1 MTMTPITPQNQSGE
15 RFIPP
20 GTDLSALLESLR
32 LGGAMV
38 HSTTSQLLFS
48 EFNRVL
54 DLNQKR
60 LLGGE
65 IFCKFMQAVEDFGAF
80 CLFCL
85 SGTTD
90 DVHTYFSKQTKHIV
104 KFYGKCRDG
113 LSAEEVRTIYGIQTA
128 EELILHGQI
137 PESHRATYEASLNE
151 FISSIQALLVKHS
164 RVFSEYDGTGDRYVH
179 SDLLNMYFNAKH
191 GVRVYLPSPT
201 VSQAVTLADDQIG
214 ILIDVDKVDSG
225 DGARN
230 RIQVG
235 TFDFAA
241 VGNMVRSTKKI
252 CEELEALVTLRIHI
266 KNDPFFFLKKLR
278 DGTVDMGTVAGVKHP
293 GRNAPC
299 PCGSKLKF
307 KKCHGK

>member
-1 MTMTPITPQNQSGE
+1 MTGIPPQNNSDE

-20 GTDLSALLESLR
+20 GTDLLALLESLR

-38 HSTTSQLLFS
+38 HSNTAQLLFS
-48 EFNRVL
+48 EFNRVR

-65 IFCKFMQAVEDFGAF
+65 IFCKFMQAVEDYGAF

-85 SGTTD
+85 SGTTE
-90 DVHTYFSKQTKHIV
+90 DVHAYFSKQTKHIV
-104 KFYGKCRDG
+104 KFYGRCRDG
-113 LSAEEVRTIYGIQTA
+113 LSTEEVRALYGIQTV
-128 EELILHGQI
+128 EELVLHGQI
-137 PESHRATYEASLNE
+137 PESHRATYEGALSEYVASV
-151 FISSIQALLVKHS
+151 QAVLAKHG
-164 RVFSEYDGTGDRYVH
+164 RVFSEYDGVGDRYVH

-201 VSQAVTLADDQIG
+201 VSQAITLADDQIG

-225 DGARN
+225 DGPRN
-230 RIQVG
+230 RIEVG

-241 VGNMVRSTKKI
+241 VESMVGYTKNI

-266 KNDPFFFLKKLR
+266 KDDPFYFLKKLR
-278 DGTVDMGTVAGVKHP
+278 GGTVDRGTVGGVKHP

>member
-1 MTMTPITPQNQSGE
+1 MIGIPPKNQSDE

-38 HSTTSQLLFS
+38 HSNTAQLLFS
-48 EFNRVL
+48 EFNRVQA
-54 DLNQKR
+54 LNQKR

-65 IFCKFMQAVEDFGAF
+65 IFCKFMQAVEDFGAL

-85 SGTTD
+85 SDTPD
-90 DVHTYFSKQTKHIV
+90 DVHAYFSAYTKHIV

-113 LSAEEVRTIYGIQTA
+113 LSAEEVRTIYGMQTV

-137 PESHRATYEASLNE
+137 PESHRATYEESLGKFIASV
-151 FISSIQALLVKHS
+151 QAALAKHG
-164 RVFSEYDGTGDRYVH
+164 RVFSEHDGAGEHYVH
-179 SDLLNMYFNAKH
+179 SDLVNMYFNAKH
-191 GVRVYLPSPT
+191 GVRVYLPSPV
-201 VSQAVTLADDQIG
+201 VSQSVKLADDQIG

-225 DGARN
+225 DGVRN
-230 RIQVG
+230 KIEVG

-241 VGNMVRSTKKI
+241 VGNMVGCTKNI
-252 CEELEALVTLRIHI
+252 CKELEALVTLRINT
-266 KNDPFFFLKKLR
+266 KDDPFFFLKKLR
-278 DGTVDMGTVAGVKHP
+278 DGTADRGTVAGLRHP

-307 KKCHGK
+307 KKCHGR